1 MRETDKKIEDKKQS
15 EKINTASET
24 LLSTFLIDWID
35 YKVSK
40 KSNSK
45 IEWEKL
51 GLNIK
56 NPVPIYYLEW
66 AWIRK
71 WSYNPKEGYI
81 LMFSNADD
89 ETLKHEIIHSIE
101 FNQKPTTELE
111 EFYAMVKIDIN
122 EDSFENW
129 VVSFNFQKNIHEFIA
144 DGYSKEVF
152 INALKKENL
161 YAEFL
166 DKTAYIFD

>member
-1 MRETDKKIEDKKQS
+1 
-15 EKINTASET
+15 
-24 LLSTFLIDWID
+24 
-35 YKVSK
+35 
-40 KSNSK
+40 
-45 IEWEKL
+45 
-51 GLNIK
+51 
-56 NPVPIYYLEW
+56 
-66 AWIRK
+66 
-71 WSYNPKEGYI
+71 
-81 LMFSNADD
+81 
-89 ETLKHEIIHSIE
+89 
-101 FNQKPTTELE
+101 
-111 EFYAMVKIDIN
+111 MVKIDIN